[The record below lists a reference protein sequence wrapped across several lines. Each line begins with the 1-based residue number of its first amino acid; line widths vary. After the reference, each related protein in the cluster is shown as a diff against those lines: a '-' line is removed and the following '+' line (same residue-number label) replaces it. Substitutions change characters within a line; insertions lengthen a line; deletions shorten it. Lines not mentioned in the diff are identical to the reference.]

1 MLDSQGRDVVYR
13 LEPSATPRAIVPAND
28 HLLLIGAICF
38 AIGWAFMAAVLR
50 HTR

>member
-1 MLDSQGRDVVYR
+1 MNDSKGRAVTY
-13 LEPSATPRAIVPAND
+13 LHPSATPRAIVPAND

-38 AIGWAFMAAVLR
+38 AIGWTLMAAVLR